1 VAEPGRLLLGTD
13 APGRPDQ
20 VTMPLE
26 LTEQDPAR
34 TEITLSQ
41 TCDTAEERDM
51 TERGGGML
59 LDGPAG
65 YLAEGMRG

>member
-1 VAEPGRLLLGTD
+1 MT
-13 APGRPDQ
+13 
-20 VTMPLE
+20 LE

-51 TERGGGML
+51 AERGSGML

-65 YLAEGMRG
+65 YPAEGARG